1 VIVLTAQPAAAA
13 SALSAAGTP
22 RPSFAEAL
30 RRGAAAAGP
39 SSPLALPRP
48 AADALRGIDRARA
61 ALDAAL
67 SQARAGRTFTAQELL
82 ALQADAYRFHQAV
95 DVASKIAEA
104 GAQSVK
110 QAVNTQV

>member
-1 VIVLTAQPAAAA
+1 VIVSAAQPAAAA
-13 SALSAAGTP
+13 AAPASAATP

-39 SSPLALPRP
+39 PPALALPRP
-48 AADALRGIDRARA
+48 AAEALRGIDHARA
-61 ALDAAL
+61 ALDGAL
-67 SQARAGRTFTAQELL
+67 AQARAGRTFTAQELL

-95 DVASKIAEA
+95 DVVSKVAEA
-104 GAQSVK
+104 GAQAVT